1 MFNSNLS
8 NKPKAT
14 ERKDFLG
21 HPVIRLGKSLYD
33 KYPHLQPVFWRQK
46 DSELKLRSLSLSIET
61 YIKRKDI
68 KYLRKTSK
76 ESLSLIKEMQIDPAK
91 LAEQKKKILS
101 LMNEVSPIMIS
112 EKLLL

>member
-1 MFNSNLS
+1 MS

-46 DSELKLRSLSLSIET
+46 DSELEFENQSKSKRTYNKKSCLKNLKINSDESPSQSI
-61 YIKRKDI
+61 
-68 KYLRKTSK
+68 
-76 ESLSLIKEMQIDPAK
+76 EMQIDRAK
-91 LAEQKKKILS
+91 LAEQKKKILN
-101 LMNEVSPIMIS
+101 LMNEVFPVKIS
-112 EKLLL
+112 KKILF